1 MMVSNRDLLP
11 VACNLSALRPN
22 ERARREALA
31 TQLCAHTQAVIE
43 TDHGYAMRLPDNP
56 CAQREAF
63 ELALLE
69 RRCCPFLQIDLT
81 MKANDGL
88 VWLTFSGGPGVKAF
102 LSASSLFA
110 EWGLERGSSN
120 SDID

>member
-1 MMVSNRDLLP
+1 M
-11 VACNLSALRPN
+11 
-22 ERARREALA
+22 E
-31 TQLCAHTQAVIE
+31 
-43 TDHGYAMRLPDNP
+43 
-56 CAQREAF
+56 
-63 ELALLE
+63 
-69 RRCCPFLQIDLT
+69 
-81 MKANDGL
+81 ANDGL